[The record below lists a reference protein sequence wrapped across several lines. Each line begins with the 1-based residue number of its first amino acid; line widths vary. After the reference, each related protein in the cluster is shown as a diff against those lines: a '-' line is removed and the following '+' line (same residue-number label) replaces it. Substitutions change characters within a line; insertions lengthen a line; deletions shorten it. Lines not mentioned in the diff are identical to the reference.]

1 MNLLR
6 DDSRSIAFEAFH
18 IFKVRDQRTRAPPRQ
33 RPGARP
39 PSSLS
44 PLSPLPP
51 FPPSSHPSHVFKVF
65 VANPN
70 KAPAVAAVLAA
81 NREKLLRYLEGFQ
94 ADREDEQFQEEK
106 GVIAREIAELEAPGE
121 GGAGAGGGEGA

>member
-6 DDSRSIAFEAFH
+6 DESRSIAFEAF
-18 IFKVRDQRTRAPPRQ
+18 
-33 RPGARP
+33 
-39 PSSLS
+39 
-44 PLSPLPP
+44 
-51 FPPSSHPSHVFKVF
+51 HVFKVF

-81 NREKLLRYLEGFQ
+81 NREKLLRYLETFQ

-121 GGAGAGGGEGA
+121 AAGGGEGA